1 MDLQGTEFV
10 AGGLF
15 DDRYGL
21 NTGIARVF
29 DLTPAIDCDGDGVC
43 DLPQQYDPAFDCDGN
58 GVADTLDIAACDGDP
73 GCLDCNGNGRPDR
86 CDLVD
91 RSGPFF
97 PAVGYWRLEDDGT
110 NLGFSDLPGDLRRLN
125 GFGRIL
131 RG

>member
-1 MDLQGTEFV
+1 MGRRTSILVADVPRQHLGLCLDLQGTEFV

-58 GVADTLDIAACDGDP
+58 GVIDSCVGYTEDDCDNNGVPDDCELADN
-73 GCLDCNGNGRPDR
+73 DCNGNGRLDV
-86 CDLVD
+86 CDIAD
-91 RSGPFF
+91 GEGDKMR
-97 PAVGYWRLEDDGT
+97 WR
-110 NLGFSDLPGDLRRLN
+110 P
-125 GFGRIL
+125 
-131 RG
+131 